1 MTARDLDRAAAL
13 GEQRG
18 LLEEKGDRLRA
29 MIEAVDAAIAAHEG
43 GVAMNDQEM
52 FEVFGD
58 FNPREFGAEAEERW
72 GDTVPFQQSRERAK
86 HYRKD
91 DWLRIK
97 EEADAINRTFV
108 EVLTAGV
115 AATSEAAM
123 AAAEE
128 HRQHI
133 SRWFYDCSP
142 ELHRALAE
150 MYIGDERFAATFEAY
165 RPGLAQYVHAA
176 VVANAD
182 ARS

>member
-108 EVLTAGV
+108 EGLTAGV
-115 AATSEAAM
+115 AAPSEAAM
-123 AAAEE
+123 APAEE
-128 HRQHI
+128 HRKHIKTGRASCGVSVYQH
-133 SRWFYDCSP
+133 
-142 ELHRALAE
+142 
-150 MYIGDERFAATFEAY
+150 
-165 RPGLAQYVHAA
+165 
-176 VVANAD
+176 
-182 ARS
+182 